1 MSYLR
6 GFVITETD
14 SGTKE
19 KARRALSATYK
30 KLDKEFLE
38 AAKEYWYKV
47 WQTARQLCL
56 QYGAYD
62 TGALYNSIQL
72 LWQSVPY
79 GGLYEIGVSSRGV
92 EMTSMIKVGGAGFI
106 NPKTGK
112 FVDYAQ
118 AVHDGTRYMAARP
131 FLTDA
136 IVLCEP
142 FLQAVLTKHVDIALS
157 RFEREY

>member
-19 KARRALSATYK
+19 KAKRALSETYK
-30 KLDKEFLE
+30 KVDKEFIE
-38 AAKEYWYKV
+38 AVKEYWYKV
-47 WQTARQLCL
+47 WLTAKQLCL
-56 QYGAYD
+56 QYGAFD
-62 TGALYNSIQL
+62 TGTLYESIEL
-72 LWQSVPY
+72 VWERVPY
-79 GGLYEIGVSSRGV
+79 GGLYEIGVSSRGA
-92 EMTSMIKVGGAGFI
+92 EMVAMIRVGGSVYV

-118 AVHDGTRYMAARP
+118 AVHDGTRYMRERP

-142 FLQAVLTKHVDIALS
+142 FYQQVMMGHVDMALS
-157 RFEREY
+157 RFERDY

>member
-1 MSYLR
+1 MALR

-19 KARRALSATYK
+19 SARRALNATYK
-30 KLDKEFLE
+30 ELDKQFIE
-38 AAKEYWYKV
+38 AAKEYWFKV
-47 WQTARQLCL
+47 WQTAKQLCL
-56 QYGAYD
+56 QYGAFD
-62 TGALYNSIQL
+62 TGTLYDSIEL
-72 LWQSVPY
+72 VWERVPY
-79 GGLYEIGVSSRGV
+79 GGLYDIGVSSKGA
-92 EMTSMIKVGGAGFI
+92 EMVAMIHVGGMGHI

-118 AVHDGTRYMAARP
+118 AVHDGTRYMRARP

-142 FLQAVLTKHVDIALS
+142 FYRQVVMGRVDRALS
-157 RFEREY
+157 RFERDY